1 MYSKQYCDIW
11 DNELTPDFD
20 IETIAKDMYHNR
32 YYIIECKGLNIFCI
46 HKDIDGDLWVSHR
59 EDDGYYMDRCPS
71 DWERLTDLIN
81 GEKHLK
87 SLLREALQTI

>member
-20 IETIAKDMYHNR
+20 IETIAKDMYRDR
-32 YYIIECKGLNIFCI
+32 YYPIECKGLNIFCI
-46 HKDIDGDLWVSHR
+46 HKDINGDLWVSHK
-59 EDDGYYMDRCPS
+59 EDYGITRHAS

-81 GEKHLK
+81 GEKQLK
-87 SLLREALQTI
+87 SLLRETLQTI